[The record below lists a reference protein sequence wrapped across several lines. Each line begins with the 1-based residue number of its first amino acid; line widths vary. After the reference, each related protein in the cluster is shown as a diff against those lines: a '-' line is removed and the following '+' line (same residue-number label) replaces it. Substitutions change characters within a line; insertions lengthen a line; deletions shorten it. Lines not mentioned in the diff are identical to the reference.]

1 MQYLHIRC
9 SVSQNEAVHPVVTS
23 LYLSSGQQGQDLGEQ
38 AFELNKIN
46 NKHAT
51 FETLVQNVI
60 MKTEVCNIFVSMAFS
75 LKQKTTFL

>member
-51 FETLVQNVI
+51 FETLV
-60 MKTEVCNIFVSMAFS
+60 
-75 LKQKTTFL
+75 